1 MKQNNRKICL
11 LSFDIEEWFQVENM
25 RSVISKEKWEQHD
38 STVLKNTEVILS
50 LLSGFNIK
58 STFFILGCVAERTP
72 DLVRMIHHEGHEVAC
87 HGYGHDMTINLSDE
101 ELRIDISRAKSVL
114 EDITKDKIKG
124 YRAPN
129 FSVNDRLI
137 NVLLE
142 LGFIYDSSLNPFK
155 LNPRYG
161 SLNFKT
167 DSSKKDIIRLPNG
180 MYEIPIS
187 TSKIFGF
194 NWPIGGGAY
203 FRILP
208 LWIFKKLTSNKFKY
222 DNTHNFYLH
231 PWEFEPF
238 QPRQKDLRLDYKLRH
253 YSGLSRTEK
262 KLSNYIEFLLRKN
275 CEFLTMSVYL
285 KREDKT

>member
-1 MKQNNRKICL
+1 MLRHVCR
-11 LSFDIEEWFQVENM
+11 IEINL
-25 RSVISKEKWEQHD
+25 I
-38 STVLKNTEVILS
+38 IA
-50 LLSGFNIK
+50 LSGTLPKLIDLCEKFGVK
-58 STFFILGCVAERTP
+58 STFFFTARFAKLSPRSVL
-72 DLVRMIHHEGHEVAC
+72 LVKKCGHEVAC

-101 ELRIDISRAKSVL
+101 ELKTDISRAKSVL

-167 DSSKKDIIRLPNG
+167 DSSKKDIIRLLNG